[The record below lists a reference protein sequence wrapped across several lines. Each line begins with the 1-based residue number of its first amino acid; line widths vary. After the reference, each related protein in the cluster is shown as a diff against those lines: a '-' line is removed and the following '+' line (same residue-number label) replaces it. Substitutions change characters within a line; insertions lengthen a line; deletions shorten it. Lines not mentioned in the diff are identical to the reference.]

1 MTLGRVYAALGR
13 YLQARRSLR
22 LAVALDPD
30 LREAREELAFVDA
43 LEIDVLEREV
53 KDERPATN

>member
-1 MTLGRVYAALGR
+1 MPRHSFAGSHYNLGGR
-13 YLQARRSLR
+13 HFN
-22 LAVALDPD
+22 
-30 LREAREELAFVDA
+30 EAREELAFVDA